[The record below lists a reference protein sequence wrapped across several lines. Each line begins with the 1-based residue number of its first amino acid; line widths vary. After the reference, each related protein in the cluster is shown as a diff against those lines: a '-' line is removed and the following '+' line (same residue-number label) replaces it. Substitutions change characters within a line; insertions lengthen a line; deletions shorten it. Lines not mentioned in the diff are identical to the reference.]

1 MHVIKH
7 AHTHRHTNTAD
18 GGWEGWDGCC
28 LPVVT
33 GLLSWWCRWSFYCW
47 LGLSLCNKNAHTWT
61 RTLTPLFIDACTCT
75 PFKSSLASVT
85 AFRETKKIIIIQE
98 TERDFLQVWK
108 SACVCVCMK
117 VLCLNTPVRNST
129 TDPPRNAH
137 ETLAC
142 CILLQHAAHC
152 LFLSLSPP
160 ITFPYHP
167 HLPSLTPDTPF
178 IENDVTHGL
187 VIASVTAGISAKTSR
202 VNKRCKPAL
211 IFICCRCK
219 WMNPACTLPIPH
231 MLKAT

>member
-7 AHTHRHTNTAD
+7 AHTHRHTNTQRMGVGRVEMGVVSLLLPDCCHGDAD
-18 GGWEGWDGCC
+18 GAFTAGWDSHFAIKMHTHGHHFSLMLAHA
-28 LPVVT
+28 LP
-33 GLLSWWCRWSFYCW
+33 LRAASPLSQ
-47 LGLSLCNKNAHTWT
+47 LSGKQKKKKKYRKLKGT
-61 RTLTPLFIDACTCT
+61 F
-75 PFKSSLASVT
+75 FKCGRVLV
-85 AFRETKKIIIIQE
+85 
-98 TERDFLQVWK
+98 
-108 SACVCVCMK
+108 CVCVCMK

>member
-1 MHVIKH
+1 MHTIKYACNQAC
-7 AHTHRHTNTAD
+7 AHSQTHKHTVD

-85 AFRETKKIIIIQE
+85 AFRETKKKKKIQE

-108 SACVCVCMK
+108 SACVCVCVCMK

-137 ETLAC
+137 ETLAS
-142 CILLQHAAHC
+142 CILLQRAAHC
-152 LFLSLSPP
+152 LFLYLSPHYISIP
-160 ITFPYHP
+160 PT
-167 HLPSLTPDTPF
+167 PS
-178 IENDVTHGL
+178 
-187 VIASVTAGISAKTSR
+187 
-202 VNKRCKPAL
+202 
-211 IFICCRCK
+211 
-219 WMNPACTLPIPH
+219 IPH
-231 MLKAT
+231 PWYPFYREWCHPWACNCQRNCWNFCQDFTCEQKMQASLNFHML